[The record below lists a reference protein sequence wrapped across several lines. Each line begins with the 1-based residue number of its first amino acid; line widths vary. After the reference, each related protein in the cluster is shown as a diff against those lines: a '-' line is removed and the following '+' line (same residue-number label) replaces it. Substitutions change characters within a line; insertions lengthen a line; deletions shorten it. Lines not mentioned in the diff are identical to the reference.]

1 MMASCFLLTVIY
13 ILASSVC
20 EGEDMTNMCQIKI
33 VIGLTGCEDGD
44 VRLVGGRSI
53 YEGRVEMCYEDAWGT
68 VCDDMWDGIDARVVC
83 RQLGFSTQSKYPQQ
97 ISFSGPPKN

>member
-13 ILASSVC
+13 VLASSVC
-20 EGEDMTNMCQIKI
+20 EGKDMTNMCQIKI

-53 YEGRVEMCYEDAWGT
+53 YEGRVEVCHDDAWGT
-68 VCDDMWDGIDARVVC
+68 VCDDMWGDNDARVVC
-83 RQLGFSTQSKYPQQ
+83 RELGFSIQSKWQA
-97 ISFSGPPKN
+97 NVRN